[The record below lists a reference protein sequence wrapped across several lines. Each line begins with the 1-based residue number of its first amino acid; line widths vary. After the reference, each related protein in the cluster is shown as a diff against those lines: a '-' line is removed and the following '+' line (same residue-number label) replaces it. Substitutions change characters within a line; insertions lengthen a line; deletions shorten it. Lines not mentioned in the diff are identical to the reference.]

1 MVNEDIRYKA
11 NQFKAFNQGNS
22 SLWAMSKYSYSGI
35 QDIINGIVDKGGE
48 MLHDNYMHDKLY
60 DYTINGTY

>member
-1 MVNEDIRYKA
+1 
-11 NQFKAFNQGNS
+11 
-22 SLWAMSKYSYSGI
+22 MSKYSYSGI

-48 MLHDNYMHDKLY
+48 MLHDNYMHDKVY